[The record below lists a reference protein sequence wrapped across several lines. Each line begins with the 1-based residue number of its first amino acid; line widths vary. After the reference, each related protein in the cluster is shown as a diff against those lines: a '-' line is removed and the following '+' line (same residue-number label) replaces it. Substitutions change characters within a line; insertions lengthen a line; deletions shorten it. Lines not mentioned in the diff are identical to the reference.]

1 VRNVG
6 NTGRQLRSKDDS
18 NNAFRT
24 ADFDEYG
31 AVISNVFEMS
41 WNQITTTK
49 YGFTKQAMR

>member
-1 VRNVG
+1 LVDFSSRFGIIVVRKVG

-31 AVISNVFEMS
+31 AVI
-41 WNQITTTK
+41 
-49 YGFTKQAMR
+49 